1 VQWFRERGIKV
12 SERTIRRWI
21 EAGQIRA
28 VKKQGRGG
36 RKGVYFIPEAELE
49 RKIADIEDTPI
60 TKMTRK
66 WQP

>member
-1 VQWFRERGIKV
+1 MREKLLSIKEAAKRLGV
-12 SERTIRRWI
+12 NERTVRRWI

-49 RKIADIEDTPI
+49 SQKRS
-60 TKMTRK
+60 
-66 WQP
+66 